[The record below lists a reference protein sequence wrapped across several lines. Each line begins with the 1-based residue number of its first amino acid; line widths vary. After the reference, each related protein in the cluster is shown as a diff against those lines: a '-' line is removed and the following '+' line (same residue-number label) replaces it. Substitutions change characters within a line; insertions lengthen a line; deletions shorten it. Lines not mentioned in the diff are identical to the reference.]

1 MISVHGYTL
10 NLVLFVSK
18 EYWIAHKSFHVNY
31 CGKFDRV
38 KSSLTSMAE
47 KQIFKILFAV
57 HVHVHD

>member
-1 MISVHGYTL
+1 MISVHGYTW
-10 NLVLFVSK
+10 NLVLV
-18 EYWIAHKSFHVNY
+18 YWIAHKSLNVNY